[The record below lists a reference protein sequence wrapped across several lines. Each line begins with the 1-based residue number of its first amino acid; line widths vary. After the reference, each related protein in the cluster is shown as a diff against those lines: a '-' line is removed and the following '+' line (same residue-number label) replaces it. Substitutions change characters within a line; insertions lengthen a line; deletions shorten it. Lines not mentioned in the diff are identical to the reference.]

1 MMKTMIAL
9 AAILLASTSA
19 HAYQVYQGCAVPSA
33 TPAATAK
40 TWYVDPVNGKSP
52 AAGGLGTQAAPWNS
66 LTEIVGGD

>member
-1 MMKTMIAL
+1 MMKTTIAL

-52 AAGGLGTQAAPWNS
+52 ADWVTYFKAT
-66 LTEIVGGD
+66 